1 MKMDKSIYNNI
12 IAGGI
17 AGISNVYLTYPLR
30 TVVKIQYVEGLTIL
44 DSIKKLYKQN
54 KFIRFYAGINPTIF
68 RVGFGRCLE
77 AGSYTY
83 FNKNDN
89 KPFGNIMEISTLT
102 SISKLLLTPL
112 DTLSNSYQVNGSKL
126 GKKYLIIKY
135 KNIGITSLYNGLT
148 PNLLIS
154 FIGHYIWF
162 SSFSYL
168 DYNIQDYYL
177 NNNIR
182 NGLIGFT
189 SSILSDIVINPIRI
203 VKTIKQSEK
212 KNTSYKEIIEK
223 TFSSEIN
230 KNIFRG
236 MYLRTFINAFN
247 SSIYVIL
254 WRKIESIL

>member
-1 MKMDKSIYNNI
+1 MDKSVYNNI

-17 AGISNVYLTYPLR
+17 AGVSNVYLTYPLR
-30 TVVKIQYVEGLTIL
+30 TVVKIQYVEGLTIT

-54 KFIRFYAGINPTIF
+54 KLIRFYDGVKPTLF

-77 AGSYTY
+77 AGSYSY
-83 FNKNDN
+83 FNNNSSKQFN
-89 KPFGNIMEISTLT
+89 NIIEVSTIAT
-102 SISKLLLTPL
+102 ISKLLLTPL
-112 DTLSNSYQVNGSKL
+112 DTMSNSYQVNGKKL

-135 KNIGITSLYNGLT
+135 NNQGIKSLYYGLV

-168 DYNIQDYYL
+168 NYNIKDEII
-177 NNNIR
+177 NNNIK
-182 NGLIGFT
+182 NGLIGFS
-189 SSILSDIVINPIRI
+189 SSIVSDIVINPIRI
-203 VKTIKQSEK
+203 IKTIKQSEK
-212 KNTSYKEIIEK
+212 KNTSYLEIIEN
-223 TFSSEIN
+223 TFYNKIN

-254 WRKIESIL
+254 WKKIESSL

>member
-30 TVVKIQYVEGLTIL
+30 TVVKIQYVEGLTII
-44 DSIKKLYKQN
+44 DSIKKLYNQN
-54 KFIRFYAGINPTIF
+54 KLIRFYSGVNPTLF

-77 AGSYTY
+77 AGLYTY
-83 FNKNDN
+83 FNKNNN

-102 SISKLLLTPL
+102 TVSKLLLTPF
-112 DTLSNSYQVNGSKL
+112 DTISNSYQVNDKKL
-126 GKKYLIIKY
+126 GKKYLLNKYNNYGIK
-135 KNIGITSLYNGLT
+135 SLYYGLT
-148 PNLLIS
+148 PNLIIT
-154 FIGHYIWF
+154 FVGHYIWF

-168 DYNIQDYYL
+168 DYNIQDQFI

-182 NGLIGFT
+182 NGLIGFS
-189 SSILSDIVINPIRI
+189 SSIMSDIVINPIRI
-203 VKTIKQSEK
+203 IKTIKQSEK
-212 KNTSYKEIIEK
+212 KNTSYLDIIENA
-223 TFSSEIN
+223 FSSKIN

>member
-54 KFIRFYAGINPTIF
+54 KFTRFYAGINPTIF
-68 RVGFGRCLE
+68 RVGFGRCIE

-83 FNKNDN
+83 FNKNSRKQFN
-89 KPFGNIMEISTLT
+89 NVIEVSTIAT
-102 SISKLLLTPL
+102 IAKLLLTPL
-112 DTLSNSYQVNGSKL
+112 DTVSNSYQVNGSKL

-135 KNIGITSLYNGLT
+135 KNVGITSLYNGLT

-162 SSFSYL
+162 TSFSYL
-168 DYNIQDYYL
+168 NYNIKDEIM
-177 NNNIR
+177 NSNIR
-182 NGLIGFT
+182 NGLIGFS
-189 SSILSDIVINPIRI
+189 SSIVSDIVINPIRI
-203 VKTIKQSEK
+203 IKTIKQSEK

-223 TFSSEIN
+223 TFFSKIN

-236 MYLRTFINAFN
+236 MYLRTFLNAFN

>member
-30 TVVKIQYVEGLTIL
+30 TVVKIQYVKGLTIL

-89 KPFGNIMEISTLT
+89 KPFGNVMEISTLT

-135 KNIGITSLYNGLT
+135 KNLGITSLYNGLT